1 MKMEYMLFIIDIIGT
16 IAFAFSGAMTAIRK
30 EMDILGVM
38 ILGMVTAVGG
48 GIIRDIILGIVPP
61 QAFAESVFA
70 LSAMFTSALV
80 FVVFYFRG
88 QRIRRLMDA
97 AGAKGYREVSGQ
109 RFQQILMLA
118 DTLGLGV
125 FTVVGVRAA
134 FDHHM
139 GVNYF
144 LPVFLG
150 TITGVGGG
158 LLRDMMA
165 GDRPYIF
172 VKHVY
177 ASASILGA
185 CVCVFLWRRVGEEA
199 AMLTGAGSVIALRF
213 LAIHYRWNLPKI
225 TYDRS

>member
-1 MKMEYMLFIIDIIGT
+1 MEYMLFIIDIIGT
-16 IAFAFSGAMTAIRK
+16 VAFAFSGAMTAIRK
-30 EMDILGVM
+30 EMDLLGVI

-48 GIIRDIILGIVPP
+48 GIIRDMILGIAPP
-61 QAFAESVFA
+61 QAFVEPVFA
-70 LSAMFTSALV
+70 LSAVLTSALV
-80 FVVFYFRG
+80 FAAFYFRG
-88 QRIRRLMDA
+88 RRFRRLGNI
-97 AGAKGYREVSGQ
+97 AGAKGYRELSGQ
-109 RFQQILMLA
+109 RFQQVLMLA

-125 FTVVGVRAA
+125 FTMVGVRAA
-134 FDHHM
+134 FDNQM
-139 GVNYF
+139 GMNYF

-185 CVCVFLWRRVGEEA
+185 CVCVFFWRRAGEEA
-199 AMLTGAGSVIALRF
+199 AMLTGAGSVVALRL

-225 TYDRS
+225 IYDKL

>member
-1 MKMEYMLFIIDIIGT
+1 MEYMLFIIDIIGT
-16 IAFAFSGAMTAIRK
+16 VAFAFSGAMTAIRK
-30 EMDILGVM
+30 EMDLLGVV

-48 GIIRDIILGIVPP
+48 GIIRDMILGIAPP
-61 QAFAESVFA
+61 QAFAEPVFA
-70 LSAMFTSALV
+70 LSAVLTSALV

-88 QRIRRLMDA
+88 
-97 AGAKGYREVSGQ
+97 K
-109 RFQQILMLA
+109 RFQQVLMLA

-134 FDHHM
+134 FDNHM
-139 GVNYF
+139 GMNYF

-185 CVCVFLWRRVGEEA
+185 CVCVFFWRRAGEEA
-199 AMLTGAGSVIALRF
+199 AMLTGAGSVVAMRL

-225 TYDRS
+225 TYDKL

>member
-1 MKMEYMLFIIDIIGT
+1 MEYMLFIIDIIGT
-16 IAFAFSGAMTAIRK
+16 VAFAFSGAMTAIRK
-30 EMDILGVM
+30 EMDLLGVI

-48 GIIRDIILGIVPP
+48 GIIRDMILGIAPP
-61 QAFAESVFA
+61 QAFVEPVFA
-70 LSAMFTSALV
+70 LSAVLTSALV
-80 FVVFYFRG
+80 FAAFYFRG
-88 QRIRRLMDA
+88 RRFRRLGNI
-97 AGAKGYREVSGQ
+97 AGAKGYRELSGQ
-109 RFQQILMLA
+109 RFQQVLMLA

-125 FTVVGVRAA
+125 FTMVGVRAA
-134 FDHHM
+134 FDNQM
-139 GVNYF
+139 GMNYF

-158 LLRDMMA
+158 LLMA

-185 CVCVFLWRRVGEEA
+185 CVCVFFWRRAGEEA
-199 AMLTGAGSVIALRF
+199 AMLTGAGSVVALRL

-225 TYDRS
+225 TYDKL